1 MVTYQELLEIGDVE
15 QNRMDFVR
23 GAINKYKSSEEYK
36 MAVIADEY
44 DRHRNHTI
52 RLYEKVL
59 YDMAGRARPDPYSA
73 NFKIAS
79 RFFNRFVTQEV
90 QYLLGN
96 GVTWGTGA
104 AESKVG
110 EDFDTRLQDIAHKA
124 LVGGVAFGFY
134 NADHIDVFSAM
145 EFVPLFDEENGAL
158 SAGIR
163 FWQLADGKPLRATLY
178 EVDGYT
184 DYVWKDGK
192 GEILHDK
199 RPYIVS
205 RIYTDAMDVDIYE
218 GRNYPGFPIIP
229 LYGNPA
235 HQSELIGLW
244 EQIDAYDLIKSGF
257 ADDLDDIASVYWTLR
272 KAGGMD
278 DVDLAEFVR
287 RLRNLHAVTDTNEE
301 MVAEPHVVDLPYAG
315 REALLDRLR
324 ADLYDDAMALD
335 VKEIASGAT
344 TATQI
349 RAAYEPLDLKTTQF
363 EYCILDFIR
372 GLLTV
377 AGVDDTPT
385 FTRSRIVNTNE
396 EVLTLTAASMYLPE
410 DYITE
415 KILTVLGDGDRAE
428 EIIKQM
434 AADNL
439 KMPKETEEEPEEEPQ
454 EDEESEV

>member
-1 MVTYQELLEIGDVE
+1 
-15 QNRMDFVR
+15 
-23 GAINKYKSSEEYK
+23 
-36 MAVIADEY
+36 
-44 DRHRNHTI
+44 
-52 RLYEKVL
+52 
-59 YDMAGRARPDPYSA
+59 
-73 NFKIAS
+73 
-79 RFFNRFVTQEV
+79 
-90 QYLLGN
+90 
-96 GVTWGTGA
+96 
-104 AESKVG
+104 
-110 EDFDTRLQDIAHKA
+110 
-124 LVGGVAFGFY
+124 
-134 NADHIDVFSAM
+134 
-145 EFVPLFDEENGAL
+145 
-158 SAGIR
+158 
-163 FWQLADGKPLRATLY
+163 
-178 EVDGYT
+178 
-184 DYVWKDGK
+184 
-192 GEILHDK
+192 
-199 RPYIVS
+199 
-205 RIYTDAMDVDIYE
+205 
-218 GRNYPGFPIIP
+218 
-229 LYGNPA
+229 
-235 HQSELIGLW
+235 
-244 EQIDAYDLIKSGF
+244 
-257 ADDLDDIASVYWTLR
+257 
-272 KAGGMD
+272 MD